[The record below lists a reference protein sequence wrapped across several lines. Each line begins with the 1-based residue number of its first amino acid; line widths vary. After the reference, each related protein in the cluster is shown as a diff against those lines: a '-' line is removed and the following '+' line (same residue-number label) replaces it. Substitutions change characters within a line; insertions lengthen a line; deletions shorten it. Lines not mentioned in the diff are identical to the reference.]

1 MEDQPTRGASNA
13 TGYELSRQVLLRSV
27 AVVPQTPALYLL
39 TTTAERYFP
48 KFRFET
54 IGRTDVA
61 TTVQTSS
68 NSARRYLPSRRA
80 RNDFGRGQSHR

>member
-48 KFRFET
+48 KFRFEP

-61 TTVQTSS
+61 TTVQTSLEFS
-68 NSARRYLPSRRA
+68 SACPSSATVMRKSLR
-80 RNDFGRGQSHR
+80 